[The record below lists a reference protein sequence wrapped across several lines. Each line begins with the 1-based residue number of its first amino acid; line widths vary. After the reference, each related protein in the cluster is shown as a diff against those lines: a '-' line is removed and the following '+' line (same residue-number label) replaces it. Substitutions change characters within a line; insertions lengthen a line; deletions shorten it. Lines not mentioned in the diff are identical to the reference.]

1 VSDILL
7 NVLGQLWALLLVP
20 LIFAIAAAILLEGF
34 RGFLKGLWQRWILRW
49 VDRVATWVKQWL
61 TVDASDIV
69 IKLRHQEGDGSAVFV
84 DMNSAPPEIRLWFE
98 VANNSHF
105 NLTLDR
111 LLITVKSV
119 GLNLLAFDRGILE
132 RVKIPK
138 KRTTENLCY
147 FAYLDAE
154 LAERIGQQ
162 ATFVQNLNRW
172 EIRIMVQANGFFHA
186 RWVGWITTGQ
196 RTIFVHD
203 AFPIAGTPPK
213 RVIPVSPEELSKVE
227 HKKLLKELIGRL
239 STGLTRYAQG
249 DFRSP
254 DDMPQLYD
262 DLSRLKV
269 ECPDLFFHVDEIAKY
284 IGNIHSPRDAGY
296 VHEKLLTPLIFDARR
311 YMD

>member
-1 VSDILL
+1 M
-7 NVLGQLWALLLVP
+7 LGQLWALLLVP
-20 LIFAIAAAILLEGF
+20 LIFAIVAAILLEGF
-34 RGFLKGLWQRWILRW
+34 RGFLKGLWQRWILRL
-49 VDRVATWVKQWL
+49 VDSVTGWLKQWV
-61 TVDASDIV
+61 TVDPRDIA
-69 IKLRHQEGDGSAVFV
+69 IKLRHQEGNGTALFV
-84 DMNSAPPEIRLWFE
+84 DMNASLPEIRLWLE

-105 NLTLDR
+105 DLTLDR

-119 GLNLLAFDRGILE
+119 GLSLLGFDRGIFE
-132 RVKIPK
+132 RVNVPK

-147 FAYLDAE
+147 FAYLSPD

-172 EIRIMVQANGFFHA
+172 EIRIMVQANGFFHS

-203 AFPIAGTPPK
+203 AFPIAGAPPQK
-213 RVIPVSPEELSKVE
+213 VIPVSPDELSKIE

-249 DFRSP
+249 DFSSP
-254 DDMPQLYD
+254 DDMPQLYE

-269 ECPDLFFHVDEIAKY
+269 ECPDLFFHVDQIAKY